1 MDSNNVFF
9 ISSENKIDTIWI
21 LGGFTM
27 NEKTKQ
33 LLIDN
38 QKLKD
43 LLHIA
48 LALVKSIE
56 ETGRELYD
64 DQQREAKGER

>member
-1 MDSNNVFF
+1 
-9 ISSENKIDTIWI
+9 
-21 LGGFTM
+21 M